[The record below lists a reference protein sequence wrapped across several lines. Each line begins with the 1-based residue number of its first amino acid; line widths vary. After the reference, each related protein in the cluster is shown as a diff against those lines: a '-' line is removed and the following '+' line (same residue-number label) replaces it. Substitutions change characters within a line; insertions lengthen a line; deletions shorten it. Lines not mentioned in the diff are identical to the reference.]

1 MGFMS
6 LRNTLKR
13 PGNFF
18 PGRFCPQEA
27 ADAPPLLVL
36 AGVSRVPV
44 PEAEAAAEAEEAVAD
59 KRPSP
64 GSPIRP
70 GTSASQAAA
79 QAAAA
84 AAEVAEAAAVRRN
97 YRSASPGESAI

>member
-1 MGFMS
+1 MS

-27 ADAPPLLVL
+27 ADAPPLLAL

-70 GTSASQAAA
+70 GTSASPEA
-79 QAAAA
+79 
-84 AAEVAEAAAVRRN
+84 AEAAEAAGEAAEAEAAS
-97 YRSASPGESAI
+97 RSCR